1 MLSRHQIR
9 IKLFHCLFAQN
20 VNDNLDKEWKNCFD
34 SYSKLY
40 QFVLKILIYLKKRA
54 EKEIQLGLQKKQPK
68 QSRRIIY

>member
-20 VNDNLDKEWKNCFD
+20 INNNLDKEWKNCFD

-40 QFVLKILIYLKKRA
+40 HFYLKILIYIKKELKK
-54 EKEIQLGLQKKQPK
+54 KFNLD
-68 QSRRIIY
+68 

>member
-20 VNDNLDKEWKNCFD
+20 VNDNIDKEWKNCFD

-40 QFVLKILIYLKKRA
+40 QFVLKILIYLKK
-54 EKEIQLGLQKKQPK
+54 
-68 QSRRIIY
+68 S

>member
-40 QFVLKILIYLKKRA
+40 QFVLKILIYLKK
-54 EKEIQLGLQKKQPK
+54 ELKKKFNLDYKKNNPNNL
-68 QSRRIIY
+68 I